1 MFNKTADGGK
11 DIAGVV
17 HEGKNFA
24 LNYGIATSKER
35 LILLL
40 IILLSLTKAKRELK
54 ANGKKTTTK
63 SKIEGLRVVV
73 QVLKSQV
80 MPIQVYFVTL

>member
-11 DIAGVV
+11 DIAEVV

-24 LNYGIATSKER
+24 LNYGIANSKER

-54 ANGKKTTTK
+54 A
-63 SKIEGLRVVV
+63 
-73 QVLKSQV
+73 
-80 MPIQVYFVTL
+80 Y